1 MLHTSTVDSNTISVL
16 KELLALPILK
26 DFTLKEMIENHQKRY
41 PNQMLLISIPQALV
55 FFEDAEKS
63 ENPISL
69 NEQTWKNVQRI
80 IKQKV
85 NEYLS

>member
-26 DFTLKEMIENHQKRY
+26 DFTLKEIIENHQKKY

-63 ENPISL
+63 ENPIIPKSPYRSAMR
-69 NEQTWKNVQRI
+69 TWI
-80 IKQKV
+80 TPST
-85 NEYLS
+85 LSY